1 MDKNVIGLNAGLLWN
16 LLANNRLW
24 EMHELQKASGLD
36 TPEFFAALGWLAR
49 EGKVDFGHNG
59 ENDDDT
65 VTLMVSIYY

>member
-36 TPEFFAALGWLAR
+36 TPEFFAALG
-49 EGKVDFGHNG
+49 
-59 ENDDDT
+59 
-65 VTLMVSIYY
+65 